1 MNKTYILK
9 RDAQITK
16 HILLKKGQ
24 EIEVVNEV
32 VYMSGFPV
40 TLDVQKT
47 ILDWI
52 KNNPTAL
59 INDTRHF

>member
-16 HILLKKGQ
+16 YILLKKGQ

-32 VYMSGFPV
+32 VYMGGFPV

-52 KNNPTAL
+52 KDNPTAL